1 MTGPGRHTGSALV
14 DAPVRVPA
22 PDDAASRAARARID
36 ARAKPLGSL
45 GAAEDLAVWWAGVR
59 GVADPAPP
67 GRAALVV
74 LAGDHGVTD
83 RGVSAYPA
91 AVTAAMVRTF
101 VSGGAAAA
109 VLAREAGVALHVV
122 DVAVDTDWAGV
133 ALPAAVTAGKVRRGS
148 RPLDAEDALT
158 GGELRAAVALGAR
171 LADSLV
177 DAGHDLVLTGDMGIG
192 NTTPAAAVVAAL
204 TGRPAAEVVGRGTGV
219 DDAGLARKRRAVADG
234 LARLGEATP
243 DGPAGWEVVRRVGGA
258 DLAAMAALCVQAARR
273 RTPVLLDG
281 VVSGAA
287 ALVAES
293 AAPGCTAWF
302 AAGHRSPEPAHR
314 AALAA
319 LGLRPVLDLGLRL
332 GEGTGALLALPVL
345 RSAVTVT
352 REMAALADVTAL
364 VPEPGPPGGAATPGG
379 E

>member
-1 MTGPGRHTGSALV
+1 MTGRPDTDLGTALV
-14 DAPVRVPA
+14 EAGAVHLAP
-22 PDDAASRAARARID
+22 PDGAAAGAARARID
-36 ARAKPLGSL
+36 ARAKPPGSL

-59 GVADPAPP
+59 GQPDPSPP

-74 LAGDHGVTD
+74 LAGDHGITG
-83 RGVSAYPA
+83 RQVSAYPA

-101 VSGGAAAA
+101 LDGGAAAS

-122 DVAVDTDWAGV
+122 DVAVDTDWEGV
-133 ALPAAVTAGKVRRGS
+133 DLPAAVTAGKVRRGS
-148 RPLDAEDALT
+148 GPLDTEDAVT
-158 GGELRAAVALGAR
+158 PDELHAAVALGTH

-177 DAGHDLVLTGDMGIG
+177 DAGHDLLVTGDMGIG
-192 NTTPAAAVVAAL
+192 NTTAAAAVVAAL
-204 TGRPAAEVVGRGTGV
+204 TGLPVTQLVGRGTGV
-219 DDAGLARKRRAVADG
+219 DDAGLDRKRRAVTAG
-234 LARLGEATP
+234 LARLDVPGTE
-243 DGPAGWEVVRRVGGA
+243 PADGWEVVRRVGGA
-258 DLAAMAALCVQAARR
+258 DLAAMAALCVRAAWR

-293 AAPGCTAWF
+293 VAGGCAAWF
-302 AAGHRSPEPAHR
+302 AAGHRSPEPAHG

-345 RSAVTVT
+345 RAAVTVT

-364 VPEPGPPGGAATPGG
+364 LPDAGASG
-379 E
+379 

>member
-258 DLAAMAALCVQAARR
+258 DLAAMAA
-273 RTPVLLDG
+273 
-281 VVSGAA
+281 
-287 ALVAES
+287 
-293 AAPGCTAWF
+293 
-302 AAGHRSPEPAHR
+302 
-314 AALAA
+314 
-319 LGLRPVLDLGLRL
+319 
-332 GEGTGALLALPVL
+332 
-345 RSAVTVT
+345 RSAPPT
-352 REMAALADVTAL
+352 R
-364 VPEPGPPGGAATPGG
+364 
-379 E
+379 

>member
-1 MTGPGRHTGSALV
+1 VTGPDRDLATALV
-14 DAPVRVPA
+14 GGPVSMPS
-22 PDDAASRAARARID
+22 PDDAAAGAARARID
-36 ARAKPLGSL
+36 ARAKPPGSL

-59 GVADPAPP
+59 GCPDPAPP
-67 GRAALVV
+67 SRPALAV
-74 LAGDHGVTD
+74 LAGDHGVAA
-83 RGVSAYPA
+83 RGVSAYPP

-101 VSGGAAAA
+101 LSGGAAAA

-122 DVAVDTDWAGV
+122 DVAVDTDWEGV
-133 ALPAAVTAGKVRRGS
+133 DLPAAVTAGKVRRGS
-148 RPLDAEDALT
+148 RPLDTEDALT
-158 GGELRAAVALGAR
+158 DAELRAAVALGAG
-171 LADSLV
+171 LADFLV
-177 DAGHDLVLTGDMGIG
+177 DSGHDLLLTGDMGIG

-204 TGRPAAEVVGRGTGV
+204 TGRPPGEVVGRGTGV
-219 DDAGLARKRRAVADG
+219 DDAGLARKRRAVAAG
-234 LARLGEATP
+234 VNRLRGSGVT
-243 DGPAGWEVVRRVGGA
+243 GPGGWEVVRRVGGA
-258 DLAAMAALCVQAARR
+258 DLAAMAALCLRAAWR

-287 ALVAES
+287 ALVAR
-293 AAPGCTAWF
+293 AVAPGCAAWF
-302 AAGHRSPEPAHR
+302 AAGHRSPEPAHG

-352 REMAALADVTAL
+352 GEMAALADVTAL
-364 VPEPGPPGGAATPGG
+364 VPHPVASDATPV

>member
-1 MTGPGRHTGSALV
+1 
-14 DAPVRVPA
+14 
-22 PDDAASRAARARID
+22 
-36 ARAKPLGSL
+36 
-45 GAAEDLAVWWAGVR
+45 
-59 GVADPAPP
+59 
-67 GRAALVV
+67 
-74 LAGDHGVTD
+74 
-83 RGVSAYPA
+83 
-91 AVTAAMVRTF
+91 
-101 VSGGAAAA
+101 
-109 VLAREAGVALHVV
+109 
-122 DVAVDTDWAGV
+122 
-133 ALPAAVTAGKVRRGS
+133 
-148 RPLDAEDALT
+148 
-158 GGELRAAVALGAR
+158 
-171 LADSLV
+171 
-177 DAGHDLVLTGDMGIG
+177 
-192 NTTPAAAVVAAL
+192 
-204 TGRPAAEVVGRGTGV
+204 
-219 DDAGLARKRRAVADG
+219 
-234 LARLGEATP
+234 
-243 DGPAGWEVVRRVGGA
+243 A

>member
-1 MTGPGRHTGSALV
+1 VT
-14 DAPVRVPA
+14 A
-22 PDDAASRAARARID
+22 PDGAPTTLPTDSPIRVTAPDAVAARAARARID
-36 ARAKPLGSL
+36 ARAKPPGSL
-45 GAAEDLAVWWAGVR
+45 GAAEDIAVWWAGVR
-59 GVADPAPP
+59 GQADPPP
-67 GRAALVV
+67 PRRAALAV
-74 LAGDHGVTD
+74 LAGDHGVTG
-83 RGVSAYPA
+83 RGVSAYPP

-101 VSGGAAAA
+101 LSGGAAAA
-109 VLAREAGVALHVV
+109 VLARENGVALHVV

-133 ALPAAVTAGKVRRGS
+133 GLPAAVTADKVCRGS
-148 RPLDAEDALT
+148 RPLDTEDALT
-158 GGELRAAVALGAR
+158 EGELRAAVALGAG

-177 DAGHDLVLTGDMGIG
+177 DSGHDLLLTGDMGIG

-204 TGRPAAEVVGRGTGV
+204 TGRPPADLVGRGTGI
-219 DDAGLARKRRAVADG
+219 DDAGLDRKRRAVTAG
-234 LARLGEATP
+234 LARLRASGGAQP
-243 DGPAGWEVVRRVGGA
+243 SGWEVVRRVGGA
-258 DLAAMAALCVQAARR
+258 DLAAMAALCVRAAGR

-293 AAPGCTAWF
+293 VAPGCAAWF
-302 AAGHRSPEPAHR
+302 AAGHRSPEPAHG

-345 RSAVTVT
+345 RCAVTVT

-364 VPEPGPPGGAATPGG
+364 VPGPAGVGEPAP
-379 E
+379 